1 MTIMINE
8 VCVAGRGSGTATTTI
23 TPGCLICRDS
33 SGGLSPFNVV
43 GGACQKMF
51 ALEVETGME
60 HINYITNDTV
70 TYKICCPGDQL
81 SAFLADGETV
91 VIGDRLCC
99 AGNGVLQKISTS
111 SDVALAIA
119 LEAMTA
125 SGDTAI
131 DIEVI

>member
-1 MTIMINE
+1 MPIMISE
-8 VCVAGRGSGTATTTI
+8 MCVAGRGSGTAGTTI

-33 SGGLSPFNVV
+33 SGTLSPFNVD
-43 GGACQKMF
+43 GGWALKMF
-51 ALEVETGME
+51 ALEVETGQE
-60 HINYITNDTV
+60 QVNYQANDTV
-70 TYKICCPGDQL
+70 KFKICHQGDQL
-81 SAFLADGETV
+81 SSFLADGETV

-99 AGNGVLQKISTS
+99 AGNGVLRKISSS
-111 SDVALAIA
+111 SDGALAIA